1 MDFASS
7 SPSPPIESDEVTDF
21 LYKGIMINNRKRGY
35 GGKGVSGGVKSVT
48 PSLSLSAG
56 GDGLH
61 ASVTIRHKS
70 VTKSHPI
77 LSLQFK
83 FCPVLRQFGS
93 SYEVL

>member
-1 MDFASS
+1 MDFTSP

-21 LYKGIMINNRKRGY
+21 LYKGVINNNRVHHTDEGAY
-35 GGKGVSGGVKSVT
+35 GGVKSVT
-48 PSLSLSAG
+48 PSLSLSSG